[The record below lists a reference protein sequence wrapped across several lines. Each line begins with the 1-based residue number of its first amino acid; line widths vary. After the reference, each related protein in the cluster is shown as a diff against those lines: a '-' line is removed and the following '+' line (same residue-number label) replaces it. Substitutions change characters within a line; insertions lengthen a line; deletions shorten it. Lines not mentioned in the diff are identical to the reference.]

1 MKFKVIILDFDGTIV
16 ESVGIKDQAF
26 ETLFKEYPDKLDEI
40 MKYHLSH
47 NAIIR
52 FEKFRYI
59 TEHILKQKYDEDV
72 KRRLSQRFSELVFK
86 RIIDCPY
93 VSGTIEFLDYYHEIL
108 PLYLVSVS
116 PEDELDKILTARDL
130 KKYFKK
136 VYPSSWKKSE
146 AMEDILRKEK
156 LTPNETLFIG
166 DSLEDYESARSTN
179 ILFIGRYSGRS
190 FQGARINIFN
200 DFIAIGAF
208 LKDSNAKEGL
218 ICQIT

>member
-1 MKFKVIILDFDGTIV
+1 M
-16 ESVGIKDQAF
+16 
-26 ETLFKEYPDKLDEI
+26 
-40 MKYHLSH
+40 
-47 NAIIR
+47 
-52 FEKFRYI
+52 
-59 TEHILKQKYDEDV
+59 
-72 KRRLSQRFSELVFK
+72 
-86 RIIDCPY
+86 
-93 VSGTIEFLDYYHEIL
+93 
-108 PLYLVSVS
+108 
-116 PEDELDKILTARDL
+116 DKILTARDL